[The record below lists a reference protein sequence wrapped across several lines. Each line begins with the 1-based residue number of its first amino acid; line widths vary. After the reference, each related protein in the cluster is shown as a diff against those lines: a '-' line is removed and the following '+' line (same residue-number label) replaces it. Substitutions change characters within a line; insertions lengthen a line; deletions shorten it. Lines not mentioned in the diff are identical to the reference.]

1 MFWGLILSLIV
12 GLFFLIGILIL
23 KKTNHK
29 EKMNTFAMSLAFV
42 VMIGLLL
49 FDLLPEILEFKNIY
63 LIIPVFLG
71 LILFIVLDQIIP
83 YHHEHNHREHKH
95 HLNHIGVI
103 TIFAL
108 ALHNLI
114 EGFTLYSVTLTS
126 LKAGFL
132 MMLSIS
138 LHNIPLGFQIGS
150 QMENNKKSYLLIFIL
165 CISALL
171 GSTINIL
178 IGDISELSNEIK
190 GSLKKKETIY
200 GIILGVVIII
210 ITNLL

>member
-1 MFWGLILSLIV
+1 
-12 GLFFLIGILIL
+12 
-23 KKTNHK
+23 
-29 EKMNTFAMSLAFV
+29 MNTFAMSLAFV

-83 YHHEHNHREHKH
+83 YHHEHNHKEHKH

-178 IGDISELSNEIK
+178 IGDISDNITGILLSLTFGILLYILIFELFNEIK